1 MVNPKTLTTA
11 TLALI
16 LTGTL
21 VGCATDKS
29 AADSK
34 ITRNLQSRLD
44 RQAYLGPP
52 NTITVQT
59 LDHVVYL
66 NGEVSAGLM
75 RETAADIA
83 RNTPGVKEVVNR
95 IFVSK

>member
-1 MVNPKTLTTA
+1 MVKQKTLSIV
-11 TLALI
+11 TLSLI

-21 VGCATDKS
+21 VGCAIDKS
-29 AADSK
+29 AADAK

-44 RQAYLGPP
+44 SHADLGPP

-59 LDHVVYL
+59 LEHVVYL

-75 RETAADIA
+75 KQTAADIA
-83 RNTPGVKEVVNR
+83 RNTPGVRDVVNN
-95 IFVSK
+95 IAVSK